1 MVLEKLRKIFVP
13 ISMVMILG
21 GIIALIQPV
30 QLEIFRWG
38 FNVLWVGLVA
48 YIIFSHF

>member
-1 MVLEKLRKIFVP
+1 MVLEKLKKIFVP
-13 ISMVMILG
+13 ISMVMILV
-21 GIIALIQPV
+21 GIIGLIQPV
-30 QLEIFRWG
+30 QMEIFRWG